1 MPRTITHQ
9 ASSLPRPLPAAQPP
23 GTPGTPRPLERSSPL
38 ENGGPLEK
46 PSSLEKAISIL
57 TSLSAAVQPVS
68 LAELSR
74 RTGLPKTT
82 AYRLLGVLCAKG
94 LTQRIG
100 IDYAI
105 GDRLVSLAGPGPRM
119 IPGTRPL
126 VLPHLVRLYER
137 TRQTVNL
144 AVPRGLE
151 VAYVERVYG
160 HGRVSSPSDEVDRA
174 PLHCTAG
181 GKVLLAFD
189 HALNASFRERGT
201 LDRMTRRTI
210 VAHAALDRELRV
222 VRRHGVAYARE
233 EFAEG
238 VVCAAAPVFDGDG
251 GVRMA
256 VSVACPAPSSVS
268 GEVAALVKQT
278 AHAVSAT
285 IVTALSAMALRPHPE
300 GPPASF
306 L

>member
-9 ASSLPRPLPAAQPP
+9 GPSSVPQSLPAAPP
-23 GTPGTPRPLERSSPL
+23 PIAPDDQ
-38 ENGGPLEK
+38 GPLEK
-46 PSSLEKAISIL
+46 PSSLEKGITIL
-57 TSLSAAVQPVS
+57 ASLSAAVQPMG

-94 LTQRIG
+94 LAQRVG

-105 GDRLVSLAGPGPRM
+105 GDRLATLAGPGPRM

-126 VLPHLVRLYER
+126 VLPHMIRLYER

-144 AVPRGLE
+144 AVTRGLE
-151 VAYVERVYG
+151 IAYVERVYG
-160 HGRVSSPSDEVDRA
+160 HDRVSSPSDEVDRA
-174 PLHCTAG
+174 PLHCTAS

-189 HALNASFRERGT
+189 HGLNSAFHDRGT

-210 VAHAALDRELRV
+210 VGHAALDRELRM
-222 VRRHGVAYARE
+222 VRRRGVAYSRE

-256 VSVACPAPSSVS
+256 VSVACPSRSAVS
-268 GEVAALVKQT
+268 GEVTALVKQ
-278 AHAVSAT
+278 AAQAISAT
-285 IVTALSAMALRPHPE
+285 VVTALSAMTPRPRPD